1 MERVGQGHMK
11 IKIEKTK
18 FLIAQETSMMIEFD
32 E

>member
-11 IKIEKTK
+11 IKIEKTM

>member
-11 IKIEKTK
+11 IKIEKMK